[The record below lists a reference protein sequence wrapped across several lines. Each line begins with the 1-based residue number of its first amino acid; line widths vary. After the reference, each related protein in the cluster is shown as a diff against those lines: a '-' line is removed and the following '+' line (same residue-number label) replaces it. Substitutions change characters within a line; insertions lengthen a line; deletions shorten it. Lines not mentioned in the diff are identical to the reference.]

1 MTTSIRNLIQPESIK
16 VEGQTWN
23 VFNHSETEIAAVW
36 VVCYL
41 QQRGRGWESFSAT
54 DLARFYSE
62 SVGKAHDDEFALHL
76 LVPTYL
82 TLEGGTITV
91 LDTFISVIASHF
103 QLIGAPAETA
113 SPERKLEWL
122 QEAARRANWDAK
134 HGPRHL
140 RTGRFK

>member
-41 QQRGRGWESFSAT
+41 QQRGRGWEPFSVT
-54 DLARFYSE
+54 DLEKFYSA
-62 SVGKAHDDEFALHL
+62 SVGKALDDEFVFHQ

-82 TLEGGTITV
+82 TLEGGTVTV
-91 LDTFISVIASHF
+91 FDTFIAVIARHF
-103 QLIGAPAETA
+103 QLIGDLVETA